1 MGNLFTDVLECTL
14 TPEQDQNNQP
24 TMNKVALNSF
34 LAQVEKKAFVMARIA
49 TKHEDDALDLVQ
61 DAMMTLSSSYGDRTE
76 AEWAPLFHRILQNKI
91 TDWHRKSNLWQRIW
105 ARFDHQHEDE
115 PTPLEELDSA
125 PEHLEPLNQV
135 VQQLSTQQLI
145 DRLEVLPS
153 RQQQALLL
161 RLWQGMSVAETAAA
175 MDCSEG
181 SVKTH
186 LNRAVQKLREQLSEH
201 WHDR

>member
-76 AEWAPLFHRILQNKI
+76 AE
-91 TDWHRKSNLWQRIW
+91 
-105 ARFDHQHEDE
+105 
-115 PTPLEELDSA
+115 
-125 PEHLEPLNQV
+125 
-135 VQQLSTQQLI
+135 
-145 DRLEVLPS
+145 
-153 RQQQALLL
+153 
-161 RLWQGMSVAETAAA
+161 
-175 MDCSEG
+175 
-181 SVKTH
+181 
-186 LNRAVQKLREQLSEH
+186 
-201 WHDR
+201 